1 MRFADFGPYRRLAG
15 SANVWTWS
23 ANRTLGVIEPRRRA
37 FPTVDVETA
46 LADVT
51 KRLTKRFEGQVP
63 PDIVAATVR
72 SCANRWAGARVV
84 EFVPLLTERHSIEQ
98 LRVSTV
104 QPTDDRLTSTDRT
117 RVTVVASS

>member
-1 MRFADFGPYRRLAG
+1 VVNE
-15 SANVWTWS
+15 SNV
-23 ANRTLGVIEPRRRA
+23 GVIETGRR
-37 FPTVDVETA
+37 FILTVNVETA

-84 EFVPLLTERHSIEQ
+84 EFVPLLTERRSIEQ
-98 LRVSTV
+98 LR
-104 QPTDDRLTSTDRT
+104 
-117 RVTVVASS
+117 ASA